1 MGEEQGSQVSGH
13 LVVEQD
19 ESRIQRG
26 IRLLFEFLDH
36 FSEAH
41 IKQAGGLCHRNDFLG
56 QNLLHLGQLLVGAF
70 DLFFCPVDS
79 VDLFANEG
87 KTKGEETKG
96 QTVGRTLVTGNE
108 LINKAKV
115 TFRIGI
121 FFGVNVSGKVGIFPK
136 LLVLLC
142 LNLGCGLEQS
152 CFTGFEFI
160 ARVEPILVNIWHGL
174 EIPGENELKGDGRRG
189 GKKQTC

>member
-1 MGEEQGSQVSGH
+1 MGEELGSQVSGH

-26 IRLLFEFLDH
+26 MRLIFEFLIY

-41 IKQAGGLCHRNDFLG
+41 IKQAGGFCHRDDFLG
-56 QNLLHLGQLLVGAF
+56 QNLPHLGQLLVGAV

-96 QTVGRTLVTGNE
+96 QTVSRTLVTGNE
-108 LINKAKV
+108 LINKAEV
-115 TFRIGI
+115 TFKI
-121 FFGVNVSGKVGIFPK
+121 GVNVSGKVGIFPK
-136 LLVLLC
+136 PLVLLC
-142 LNLGCGLEQS
+142 LNPGCGLEQS
-152 CFTGFEFI
+152 GFTGFEFI
-160 ARVEPILVNIWHGL
+160 ARVQPILVNIWHGF
-174 EIPGENELKGDGRRG
+174 EIPGGNELKGNDRRG

>member
-1 MGEEQGSQVSGH
+1 MGEKEGGQVSGH

-26 IRLLFEFLDH
+26 IRLFFEFLDH

-41 IKQAGGLCHRNDFLG
+41 IKQAGGFCHRNDLLG
-56 QNLLHLGQLLVGAF
+56 QNLLHLGQLLVGAV

-79 VDLFANEG
+79 VDLFAKEG

-108 LINKAKV
+108 LINKADF
-115 TFRIGI
+115 TFRIRVFIGL
-121 FFGVNVSGKVGIFPK
+121 NVSGKVGIFPK

-152 CFTGFEFI
+152 GLTRFEFI
-160 ARVEPILVNIWHGL
+160 ARVQTILVNIWHGF
-174 EIPGENELKGDGRRG
+174 EIPGENEFKGDDRGG